1 MKTEPNRARSPHLYR
16 AGTAARRTS
25 VVVCVLV
32 SAGLMACG
40 DDEEHEHMDSGMT
53 DDTSGADA
61 GSDAPEDAAP
71 DAAAP
76 LAVTLRFAG
85 TVSGVPAACGTSY
98 SDLGSTGATAQLADA
113 RVFLSGVE
121 LGTADGLWIA
131 VTLEDSTWQND
142 GVALLDFEDGSAACA
157 DSGTAEL
164 NDAVTGTVAA
174 GVYTA
179 LRFDVGIPFAQNHL
193 DSATA
198 PSPLNQPGMFWTWQG
213 GYKFLRVD
221 WAVDGGA
228 VPRWN
233 THIGS
238 TGCVSDAP
246 TVAPAEECGRPNMA
260 TVELDGF
267 DPASST
273 IVVDFGA
280 LVVGVDLKSS
290 VADSPP
296 GCMSSPAEAA
306 DCDGVASALGM
317 SFDSGACADG
327 CSGQTVFSV
336 AD

>member
-1 MKTEPNRARSPHLYR
+1 
-16 AGTAARRTS
+16 
-25 VVVCVLV
+25 
-32 SAGLMACG
+32 MA
-40 DDEEHEHMDSGMT
+40 

-61 GSDAPEDAAP
+61 GADTSADAAL
-71 DAAAP
+71 DADAP
-76 LAVTLRFAG
+76 LAVTLQFEA

-113 RVFLSGVE
+113 RVFLSGIE
-121 LGTADGLWIA
+121 LGTADGSW
-131 VTLEDSTWQND
+131 VDVRVDDSTWQND
-142 GVALLDFEDGSAACA
+142 GVALLDFEDGTAACA

-164 NDAVTGTVAA
+164 NDVVTGAVPA
-174 GVYTA
+174 GVYTR

-198 PSPLNQPGMFWTWQG
+198 PSPLNQPGMFWAWQG
-213 GYKFLRVD
+213 GYKFVRVD

-267 DPASST
+267 DPATST
-273 IVVDFGA
+273 IVVDLGA
-280 LVVGVDLKSS
+280 LVAGVDLKTS
-290 VADSPP
+290 VVDSPP

-306 DCDGVASALGM
+306 DCGGVASALGM

-327 CSGQTVFSV
+327 CAGQTVFSV